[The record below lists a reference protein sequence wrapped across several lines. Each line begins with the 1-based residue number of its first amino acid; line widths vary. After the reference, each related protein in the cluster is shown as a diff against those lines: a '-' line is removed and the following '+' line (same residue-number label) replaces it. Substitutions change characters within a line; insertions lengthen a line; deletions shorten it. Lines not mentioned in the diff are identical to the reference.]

1 MGKMKKYAAMFCA
14 MLAMGA
20 LTVSCSSEDEAVS
33 QGASG
38 QASIMI
44 DLSSDLSYSRAIDES
59 EYMNT
64 QNYEVSMYKGD
75 EPVFENTLYKE
86 LELTQK
92 VDFNTN
98 YTLTAEY
105 GEDVA
110 YGYDKLYVKGSQ
122 TFSVPQ
128 GDTKEVSILCKP
140 ANAKLILKYAGLG
153 DSDKFED
160 YFQDC
165 QVSVKTQYM
174 DNAFS
179 MAKADA
185 GKELYLKTG
194 DEGTEVNLS
203 FTITDLEGETATIE
217 SEDFETTKTIKLKP
231 GVAYTLTIKPN
242 QVDVDGGKLGMDITV
257 DGGVTEE
264 DVTITVPG
272 DFLTGATE

>member
-1 MGKMKKYAAMFCA
+1 MKTYAAMFCA

-44 DLSSDLSYSRAIDES
+44 DLSSDLSYSRAINES

-174 DNAFS
+174 DEAFS

-217 SEDFETTKTIKLKP
+217 SEDFQTTKTIKLKP

-242 QVDVDGGKLGMDITV
+242 QVDVDGGKLGMEITV
-257 DGGVTEE
+257 DDGVTEE

>member
-1 MGKMKKYAAMFCA
+1 MKTYATMFCA

-64 QNYEVSMYKGD
+64 QNYKVSMYKGD
-75 EPVFENTLYKE
+75 EPVFENTLYKD

-185 GKELYLKTG
+185 GNELYLKTG

-217 SEDFETTKTIKLKP
+217 SEDFETTKTITLKP

-257 DGGVTEE
+257 DDGVTEE

>member
-1 MGKMKKYAAMFCA
+1 MRKMKKYAAMFCA

-64 QNYEVSMYKGD
+64 QKYEVSMYKGD
-75 EPVFENTLYKE
+75 EPVFENTLYKD

-217 SEDFETTKTIKLKP
+217 SEDFETTKTITLKP

-257 DGGVTEE
+257 DDGVTEE

>member
-1 MGKMKKYAAMFCA
+1 MKTYAAMFCA

-64 QNYEVSMYKGD
+64 QKYEVSMYKGD
-75 EPVFENTLYKE
+75 EPVFENTLYKD

-174 DNAFS
+174 DEAFS

-217 SEDFETTKTIKLKP
+217 SEDFQTTKTIKLKP

-257 DGGVTEE
+257 DNGVTEE

>member
-1 MGKMKKYAAMFCA
+1 MKTYAAMFCA

-174 DNAFS
+174 DEAFS

-257 DGGVTEE
+257 DDGVTEE

>member
-1 MGKMKKYAAMFCA
+1 MKTYAAMFCA

-44 DLSSDLSYSRAIDES
+44 DLSSDLSYSRVIDES

-75 EPVFENTLYKE
+75 EPVFENTLYKD

-203 FTITDLEGETATIE
+203 FTITDLEGETAIIE
-217 SEDFETTKTIKLKP
+217 SEDFETTKTITLKP

-242 QVDVDGGKLGMDITV
+242 QVNVDGGKLGMDITV
-257 DGGVTEE
+257 DDGVTEE
-264 DVTITVPG
+264 DVIITVPG

>member
-1 MGKMKKYAAMFCA
+1 MKTYATMFCA

-44 DLSSDLSYSRAIDES
+44 DLSSDLSYSRAINES

-75 EPVFENTLYKE
+75 EPVFENTLYKD

-217 SEDFETTKTIKLKP
+217 SEDFQTTKTIKLKP

-257 DGGVTEE
+257 DDGVTEE

>member
-1 MGKMKKYAAMFCA
+1 
-14 MLAMGA
+14 MLAIGA

-44 DLSSDLSYSRAIDES
+44 DLSSDLSYSRTIDES

-64 QNYEVSMYKGD
+64 QNYKVSMYKGD

-185 GKELYLKTG
+185 GEELYLKTG

-217 SEDFETTKTIKLKP
+217 SEDFQTTKTIKLKP

-257 DGGVTEE
+257 DDGVTEE

>member
-1 MGKMKKYAAMFCA
+1 MGKMKTYAAMFCA

-59 EYMNT
+59 EYMNI

-217 SEDFETTKTIKLKP
+217 SEDFETTKTITLKP

-257 DGGVTEE
+257 DDGVTEE

>member
-1 MGKMKKYAAMFCA
+1 MKTYATMFCA

-44 DLSSDLSYSRAIDES
+44 DLSSDLSYSRVIDES

-110 YGYDKLYVKGSQ
+110 CGYDKLYVKGSQ

-217 SEDFETTKTIKLKP
+217 SEDFQTTKTIKLKP

-257 DGGVTEE
+257 DDGVTEE

>member
-1 MGKMKKYAAMFCA
+1 MKTYAAMFCA

-64 QNYEVSMYKGD
+64 QNYKVSMYKGD

-179 MAKADA
+179 MTKADA
-185 GKELYLKTG
+185 SKELYLKTG

-217 SEDFETTKTIKLKP
+217 SEDFQTTKTIKLKP

-257 DGGVTEE
+257 DDGVTEE

>member
-1 MGKMKKYAAMFCA
+1 MGKMKTYATMFCA

-174 DNAFS
+174 DEAFS

-217 SEDFETTKTIKLKP
+217 SEDFQTTKTIKLKP

-257 DGGVTEE
+257 DDGVTEE

>member
-1 MGKMKKYAAMFCA
+1 MKTYATMFCA

-64 QNYEVSMYKGD
+64 QKYEVSMYKGD

-185 GKELYLKTG
+185 GEELYLKTG

-217 SEDFETTKTIKLKP
+217 SEDFQTTKTIKLKP

-257 DGGVTEE
+257 DNGVTEE

>member
-1 MGKMKKYAAMFCA
+1 MGKMKTYATMFCA

-217 SEDFETTKTIKLKP
+217 SEDFQTTKTIKLKP
-231 GVAYTLTIKPN
+231 GVAYTLTINPN

-257 DGGVTEE
+257 DNGVTEE

>member
-1 MGKMKKYAAMFCA
+1 MKTYATMFCA

-64 QNYEVSMYKGD
+64 QKYEVSMYKGD
-75 EPVFENTLYKE
+75 EPVFENTLYKD

-185 GKELYLKTG
+185 DKELYLKTG

-217 SEDFETTKTIKLKP
+217 SEDFETTKTITLKP

-257 DGGVTEE
+257 DDGVTEE

>member
-1 MGKMKKYAAMFCA
+1 MKTYATMFCA

-64 QNYEVSMYKGD
+64 QKYEVSMYKGD
-75 EPVFENTLYKE
+75 EPVFENTLYKD

-174 DNAFS
+174 DEAFS

-217 SEDFETTKTIKLKP
+217 SEDFQTTKTIKLKP

-257 DGGVTEE
+257 DNGVTEE

>member
-1 MGKMKKYAAMFCA
+1 
-14 MLAMGA
+14 
-20 LTVSCSSEDEAVS
+20 
-33 QGASG
+33 
-38 QASIMI
+38 MI
-44 DLSSDLSYSRAIDES
+44 DLSSDLSYSRVIDES

-110 YGYDKLYVKGSQ
+110 CGYDKLYVKGSQ

-217 SEDFETTKTIKLKP
+217 SEDFQTTKTIKLKP

-257 DGGVTEE
+257 DDGVTEE

>member
-1 MGKMKKYAAMFCA
+1 MKTYATMFCA

-217 SEDFETTKTIKLKP
+217 SEDFQTTKTIKLKP

-242 QVDVDGGKLGMDITV
+242 QVDVDGGKLGMDIMV
-257 DGGVTEE
+257 DNGVTEE

>member
-1 MGKMKKYAAMFCA
+1 MGKMKTYATMFCA

-20 LTVSCSSEDEAVS
+20 LTVSCSSEEEAVS

-44 DLSSDLSYSRAIDES
+44 DLSSDLSYSRVIDES

-110 YGYDKLYVKGSQ
+110 YGYDRLYVKGSQ

-174 DNAFS
+174 DDAFS

-217 SEDFETTKTIKLKP
+217 SEDFETTKTITLKP

-257 DGGVTEE
+257 DDGVTEE

>member
-1 MGKMKKYAAMFCA
+1 MKTYATMFCA

-174 DNAFS
+174 DEAFS

-217 SEDFETTKTIKLKP
+217 SEDFETTKTITLKP

-257 DGGVTEE
+257 DDGVTEE

>member
-1 MGKMKKYAAMFCA
+1 MRKMKKYVVMFCA
-14 MLAMGA
+14 LLAMGA

-64 QNYEVSMYKGD
+64 QKYEVSMYKGD
-75 EPVFENTLYKE
+75 EPVFENTLYKD

-174 DNAFS
+174 DEAFS

-217 SEDFETTKTIKLKP
+217 SEDFETTKTITLKP

-257 DGGVTEE
+257 DDGVTEE

>member
-1 MGKMKKYAAMFCA
+1 MGKMKTYAAMFCA

-174 DNAFS
+174 DEAFS

-217 SEDFETTKTIKLKP
+217 SEDFETTKTITLKP

-242 QVDVDGGKLGMDITV
+242 QVNVDGGKLGMDITV
-257 DGGVTEE
+257 DDGVTEE

>member
-1 MGKMKKYAAMFCA
+1 MKTYAAMFCA

-20 LTVSCSSEDEAVS
+20 LTVSCSSEDEAVT

-64 QNYEVSMYKGD
+64 QNYKVTLSSEKGD
-75 EPVFENTLYKE
+75 VFKDALYSSLDMEYKI
-86 LELTQK
+86 
-92 VDFNTN
+92 DFNTP
-98 YTLTAEY
+98 YTLTAYY

-110 YGYDKLYVKGSQ
+110 YGYDKLYVKGST
-122 TFSVPQ
+122 TFSIPQ
-128 GDTKEVSILCKP
+128 GDRKTITVNCTP
-140 ANAKLILKYAGLG
+140 ANAKLILKYEGLST
-153 DSDKFED
+153 SDTFEE

-165 QVSVKTQYM
+165 QVSIKTQYM
-174 DNAFS
+174 EQAFT
-179 MAKADA
+179 MAKADE

-194 DEGTEVNLS
+194 DTGTEVTLS
-203 FTITDLEGETATIE
+203 FTITDLDGETATIE
-217 SEDFETTKTIKLKP
+217 KEDFETTKTITLKP

-242 QVDVDGGKLGMDITV
+242 QIDVDGGKLGMDITV
-257 DGGVTEE
+257 DDSVTDE

-272 DFLTGATE
+272 DFMPGATE

>member
-1 MGKMKKYAAMFCA
+1 MGKMKTYAAMFCA

-44 DLSSDLSYSRAIDES
+44 DLSSDLSYSRAINES

-174 DNAFS
+174 DEAFS

-217 SEDFETTKTIKLKP
+217 SEDFQTTKTIKLKP

-242 QVDVDGGKLGMDITV
+242 QVDVDGGKLGMEITV
-257 DGGVTEE
+257 DDGVTEE

>member
-1 MGKMKKYAAMFCA
+1 MRKMKKYVVMFCA

-20 LTVSCSSEDEAVS
+20 LTVSCSSEDGAVS

-64 QNYEVSMYKGD
+64 QKYEVSMYKGD
-75 EPVFENTLYKE
+75 EPVFENTLYKD

-174 DNAFS
+174 DEAFS

-217 SEDFETTKTIKLKP
+217 SEDFETTKTITLKP

-257 DGGVTEE
+257 DDGVTEE

>member
-1 MGKMKKYAAMFCA
+1 MKTYATMFCA

-20 LTVSCSSEDEAVS
+20 LTVSCSSEDEAVT

-44 DLSSDLSYSRAIDES
+44 DLSSDLSYSRAINES

-64 QNYEVSMYKGD
+64 QKYKVSMYKGD
-75 EPVFENTLYKE
+75 EPVFENTLYKD

-203 FTITDLEGETATIE
+203 FTITDLEGETAIIE
-217 SEDFETTKTIKLKP
+217 SEDFETTKTITLKP

-257 DGGVTEE
+257 DDGVTEE

>member
-1 MGKMKKYAAMFCA
+1 MKTYATMFCA

-64 QNYEVSMYKGD
+64 QKYEVSMYKGD
-75 EPVFENTLYKE
+75 EPVFENTLYKD

-174 DNAFS
+174 DEAFS

-217 SEDFETTKTIKLKP
+217 SEDFETTKTITLKP

-257 DGGVTEE
+257 DDGVTEE

>member
-1 MGKMKKYAAMFCA
+1 MKTYATMFCA

-110 YGYDKLYVKGSQ
+110 CGYDKLYVKGSQ

-217 SEDFETTKTIKLKP
+217 SEDFETTKTITLKP

-257 DGGVTEE
+257 DDGVTEE

>member
-1 MGKMKKYAAMFCA
+1 MGKMKTYAAMFCA

-64 QNYEVSMYKGD
+64 QKYEVSMYKGD
-75 EPVFENTLYKE
+75 EPVFENTLYKD

-174 DNAFS
+174 DEAFS

-185 GKELYLKTG
+185 SKELYLKTG

-217 SEDFETTKTIKLKP
+217 SEDFQTTKTIKLKP

-257 DGGVTEE
+257 DNGVTEE

>member
-1 MGKMKKYAAMFCA
+1 MKTYATMFCA

-44 DLSSDLSYSRAIDES
+44 DLSSDLSYSRTIDES

-64 QNYEVSMYKGD
+64 QNYKVSMYKGD

-242 QVDVDGGKLGMDITV
+242 QVNVDGGKLGMDITV
-257 DGGVTEE
+257 DDGVTEE

>member
-1 MGKMKKYAAMFCA
+1 MKTYATMFCA

-20 LTVSCSSEDEAVS
+20 LTVSCSSEDEAVT

-179 MAKADA
+179 MTKADA

-217 SEDFETTKTIKLKP
+217 SEDFQTTKTIKLKP

-257 DGGVTEE
+257 DNGVTEE

>member
-1 MGKMKKYAAMFCA
+1 MKTYATMFCA

-64 QNYEVSMYKGD
+64 QNYKVSMYKGD
-75 EPVFENTLYKE
+75 EPVFENTLYKD

-185 GKELYLKTG
+185 GNELYLKTG

-203 FTITDLEGETATIE
+203 FTITDLEGETAIIE
-217 SEDFETTKTIKLKP
+217 SEDFETTKTITLKP

-257 DGGVTEE
+257 DDGVTEE

>member
-1 MGKMKKYAAMFCA
+1 MGKMKTYATMFCA

-20 LTVSCSSEDEAVS
+20 LTVSCSSEDEAVT
-33 QGASG
+33 QGTSG

-217 SEDFETTKTIKLKP
+217 SEDFETTKTITLKP

-257 DGGVTEE
+257 DDGVTEE

>member
-1 MGKMKKYAAMFCA
+1 MGKMKTYAAMFCA

-174 DNAFS
+174 DEAFS

-203 FTITDLEGETATIE
+203 FTITDLEGETAIIE
-217 SEDFETTKTIKLKP
+217 SEDFETTKTITLKP

-242 QVDVDGGKLGMDITV
+242 QVNVDGGKLGMDITV
-257 DGGVTEE
+257 DDGVTEE

-272 DFLTGATE
+272 DFLTGTTE